1 MNEKEKYKYQIVEE
15 LVDGKITIKEAM
27 LKLNQSRRNINR
39 LKNKFITEGKK
50 GFIHKNKGKHN
61 KNKKDK
67 LIIEELE
74 NLYLSE
80 FYDYNFTAFYEEI
93 SDTYDIS
100 YDVMLKSFKKDDIIS
115 PISHKNTIKS
125 YNEKMKNTTD
135 NLINEQKI
143 ELYKSRI
150 IETEKAHIRR
160 SSNLYAFGQEV
171 QMDACF
177 KLWFGGITSALH
189 LAVDKGTKKVLFGWF
204 EFEEITR
211 AYFILLYNIIVNYG
225 IPQKI
230 KTDNRNSFSNK
241 KNKVDTTQF
250 GSICNE
256 LGIHLVTTSIATAK
270 SNVERENG
278 TFKNRLIAELRHK
291 KITTIDEANEYL
303 NHIFIPK
310 ISQKFSY
317 KIDEN
322 KSMMKKSNYSEF
334 ELNLIISE
342 KYERIIDN
350 ASSIKYNTKYYV
362 PADPNNGKIITFMAK
377 TKCIL
382 IITYNSEIWS
392 LIENKYY
399 MMIEIEKRETTME
412 KEEINKELKD
422 IKNIYHLQIIHG
434 ENHIKNS
441 QKNGYFY
448 MRQNY

>member
-1 MNEKEKYKYQIVEE
+1 MNEKEKYKYQIIEE
-15 LVDGKITIKEAM
+15 LISEKITIKEAI

-39 LKNKFITEGKK
+39 LKNKFIAEGKN
-50 GFIHKNKGKHN
+50 GFIHKNKGKNN

-67 LIIEELE
+67 LIIENLE

-80 FYDYNFTAFYEEI
+80 YYDYNFTAFYEEI
-93 SDTYDIS
+93 SSTYNIS
-100 YDVMLKSFKKDDIIS
+100 YDVMLKAFKKDDIIS

-135 NLINEQKI
+135 NFLNKEKI

-150 IETEKAHIRR
+150 IETKKAHIRR
-160 SSNLYAFGQEV
+160 SSNLYAFGQEI

-225 IPQKI
+225 IPKKI
-230 KTDNRNSFSNK
+230 KTDNRNSFSNN

-256 LGIHLVTTSIATAK
+256 LGINLVTTSVATAK

-278 TFKNRLIAELRHK
+278 TFKNRLIAELRHE

-303 NHIFIPK
+303 NHTFIPK
-310 ISQKFSY
+310 INQKFSY
-317 KIDEN
+317 KIDES
-322 KSMMKKSNYSEF
+322 KSMMKKNSYSEF

-362 PADPNNGKIITFMAK
+362 PADPNSGAIITFMAK

-399 MMIEIEKRETTME
+399 MMIEIEKRESTME
-412 KEEINKELKD
+412 KEEINKELKE
-422 IKNIYHLQIIHG
+422 IKKYIPPS
-434 ENHIKNS
+434 NHPWRKS
-441 QKNGYFY
+441 YKK
-448 MRQNY
+448 

>member
-1 MNEKEKYKYQIVEE
+1 MNEKEKHKYQIIEK
-15 LVDGKITIKEAM
+15 LVNGGISIKDAM
-27 LKLNQSRRNINR
+27 LELNQSRRNINR
-39 LKNKFITEGKK
+39 LKNKFITEGEN
-50 GFIHKNKGKHN
+50 GFIHKNKGKSN

-67 LIIEELE
+67 LIIENLE

-80 FYDYNFTAFYEEI
+80 YYDYNFTAFYEEI
-93 SDTYDIS
+93 SNIYDIS
-100 YDVMLKSFKKDDIIS
+100 YDVMLKTFKKDDIIS

-125 YNEKMKNTTD
+125 YNEKLKNATD
-135 NLINEQKI
+135 NLINNQKI

-150 IETEKAHIRR
+150 IEVEKAHIRR

-211 AYFILLYNIIVNYG
+211 AYFILLYNIIINYG
-225 IPQKI
+225 IPNKI
-230 KTDNRNSFSNK
+230 KADNRNSFSNN

-250 GSICNE
+250 GTICSE
-256 LGIHLVTTSIATAK
+256 LGINLVTTSVATSK

-278 TFKNRLIAELRHK
+278 TFKNRLIAELRHEG
-291 KITTIDEANEYL
+291 ITSIDEANEYL
-303 NHIFIPK
+303 NNIFIPK
-310 ISQKFSY
+310 MNKKFSY

-322 KSMMKKSNYSEF
+322 KSMMKKNNYSEF

-342 KYERIIDN
+342 KYVRVIDN
-350 ASSIKYNTKYYV
+350 ASSIKYNTKYYI
-362 PADPNNGKIITFMAK
+362 PIDPNTGEVVTFIAK

-399 MMIEIEKRETTME
+399 MMIEIEKRDSTME
-412 KEEINKELKD
+412 KEDINEEPKEIKK
-422 IKNIYHLQIIHG
+422 YVPPT
-434 ENHIKNS
+434 NHPWRKS
-441 QKNGYFY
+441 YKK
-448 MRQNY
+448 